1 MTPPVQPRIQ
11 WLASRSRRERG
22 LMALDAVP
30 PILRPM
36 LRAYLLGYLSA
47 VAPRLLTLL
56 LQRFTRRR
64 KGEPRL
70 SENPPRA
77 SFLESVGEVLRR
89 GLDWQ
94 RFPTFCAV
102 LVGGS
107 TLLEVRNFRST
118 TLLSVPRRPGPTLG
132 FVGRAESWLTLFS
145 RNLYDGFLT

>member
-64 KGEPRL
+64 RGDPKSAEKRP
-70 SENPPRA
+70 SA

-107 TLLEVRNFRST
+107 TLLEVRNFCST
-118 TLLSVPRRPGPTLG
+118 TLPYPCRSHWDPPT
-132 FVGRAESWLTLFS
+132 VSSDEPTP
-145 RNLYDGFLT
+145 D